1 MDKNV
6 NNQSGFDIDEILE
19 EARRIKLQR
28 LKQANFSDTDKKDTN
43 AVKLSDFA
51 SKDEESEQTPAVDG
65 GQSQKPASDQSATR
79 TFSLSVQNEEIKT
92 DGEDK
97 EQVKIY
103 APDSSD
109 EFPDISSVGDELEQA
124 SDDGLEQISLDSLLG
139 EMPEEKPD
147 EQEQEEDWEERFRR
161 ERRKKAENFKLHA
174 PVGLRLSGEEENN
187 DPGEEPDDFEEEEI
201 EDFFSYEDAD
211 AVKSELVY
219 RRRTGWLQLVITGLF
234 ALLLIGATIAYNV
247 KQGDINPVLFISL
260 NIFLIAI
267 TTLLN
272 HRAVGDGFGALFR
285 LKANPDSITSL
296 LVLIT
301 FLHSVIQFFNPDLL
315 TGGRANILIPFAGF
329 SLFLNAL
336 GHQMMLVRT
345 ARNFQFVSYD
355 SEKYAARIIENRRTA
370 CEIGRAAVAIGDP
383 VVCYMGK
390 TGFLSNF
397 LKNSFETD
405 ISHDLMRVYIPCA
418 AGAAAVLAVVYSIIS
433 GSFAGAAD
441 LFTAALCVSLPVG
454 LLTSV
459 YFPMLRAAKRALRH
473 GAMIVGWQAAEEFGE
488 VHALAVDALE
498 VFPSESV
505 LLHGIKTFS
514 GARIDEAILDA
525 AAVSI
530 ATGGPLSSVFRRVIQ
545 NRTDILKEVDTLVY
559 EQDMGVS
566 GWVGGRRVLIGNR
579 RLLEN
584 HGVDVPSRD
593 YESRYTK
600 DGRQVVYLSTAG
612 ELSAMFVL
620 SYAAEP
626 GIAKALKK
634 MCGSGITLLV
644 RTCDPNVTEELI
656 CRVYNLDPY
665 YVEVMNAPAGRC
677 YEKLIAEKRDENEAV
692 LASNGRLEGTATGI
706 TYCRRLLKSVRFSA
720 ISQIIGGALGLA
732 LAFVIALYSGAA
744 VPPLFPVV
752 YGAGWTVL
760 SWLLSAA
767 YRV

>member
-187 DPGEEPDDFEEEEI
+187 DPSEEPDDFEEEEI
-201 EDFFSYEDAD
+201 EDFLSYEDAD

-315 TGGRANILIPFAGF
+315 TGGRANILMPFAGF

-383 VVCYMGK
+383 VVCYMEK

-620 SYAAEP
+620 SYVAEP

-656 CRVYNLDPY
+656 CQVYNLDPY

-677 YEKLIAEKRDENEAV
+677 YEKLIAEKRDESEAV